1 MMRLREF
8 SALRKR
14 IRVKWHADGSA
25 RMAMPNQHGGFN
37 EIGRIETKA
46 PASGVIGSV
55 KWVEID
61 PKFRGMG
68 LATKMYG
75 EAMKSAPRGRL
86 VSDNAQ
92 YGGGYGVW
100 NKLQRNKG
108 YKIREN
114 PKIDG
119 AGFDDL
125 ISRDGRPMFI
135 GRINPAARKQNNL
148 SAKLRLREFARGG
161 YLRRLL
167 GGFELVPARGASG
180 AAKGAEK
187 LRYYRSNPAG
197 KEIERVRKEILADP
211 NLAQSYRYKDTPGL
225 TVVDGYD
232 EAHHFPKKSWRTKMV
247 IDNLNRH
254 AARGKSWS
262 VGKGALGNPIV
273 TAKDIDRILSAKLRL
288 RELAS
293 LFVAVD

>member
-1 MMRLREF
+1 MKEF

-75 EAMKSAPRGRL
+75 EAKRSAPRGRL

-180 AAKGAEK
+180 ASKGAEK